1 MPVARL
7 RSRLRGARGSRSKSP
22 ETGPRQGGGP
32 RGGSAEHGHEGGLPP
47 SRLVGSEALVE
58 DDQLDTS
65 LRPKTLD
72 EYVGQEAVRE
82 QLGIQVE
89 AAKRRGEPVEHVLL
103 AGPPGLGKTTL
114 AYIIGNELGVAVRTT
129 SGPAIDHA
137 GALGSILMQMADRDV
152 FFIDEIHR
160 LNRIVE
166 ESLYPALEDFTFD
179 TVLGK
184 GVGASA
190 VRLPLQRFTCVGATT
205 RQGLLS
211 APLRDRFGAIY
222 RLDFYSRPELER
234 IVRRSARILALEVE
248 EEAVVEVARRSR
260 GTPRIAN
267 RLLRRVRDYAQVRAD
282 GVATAEVANRALAML
297 SVDAEGLDPLDRRI
311 LETIIHKFSGGPVGL
326 DTIATSL
333 SEEPETIEEVYEP
346 FLMQQG
352 YIQRTSRGR
361 LATALAYRHLGL
373 APPAP
378 GTEQQSLL

>member
-1 MPVARL
+1 MTEDP
-7 RSRLRGARGSRSKSP
+7 
-22 ETGPRQGGGP
+22 
-32 RGGSAEHGHEGGLPP
+32 
-47 SRLVGSEALVE
+47 RLVGNEALVE

-65 LRPKTLD
+65 LRPRNLD
-72 EYVGQEAVRE
+72 DYVGEARVGE
-82 QLGIQVE
+82 QLGIQIE

-114 AYIIGNELGVAVRTT
+114 AYIIANELGVAVRTT

-190 VRLPLQRFTCVGATT
+190 
-205 RQGLLS
+205 
-211 APLRDRFGAIY
+211 
-222 RLDFYSRPELER
+222 
-234 IVRRSARILALEVE
+234 
-248 EEAVVEVARRSR
+248 
-260 GTPRIAN
+260 N
-267 RLLRRVRDYAQVRAD
+267 RLLRRVRDYADVRAE
-282 GVATAEVANRALAML
+282 GKATADVAARALSML

-311 LETIIHKFSGGPVGL
+311 LETIIHKFAGGPVGL

-333 SEEPETIEEVYEP
+333 SEEPETIEDVYEP

-361 LATALAYRHLGL
+361 MATALAYRHLGL
-373 APPAP
+373 QPPSTGP
-378 GTEQQSLL
+378 EQQRLI